1 MANIAEQTLASIAT
15 EHHQTVPVL
24 ERYHLD
30 FCCKGKRTLLEAC
43 TEKGLSVEEVIKDLK
58 ISTHANSFEST
69 SFAEMNA
76 GQLIRHILLHHHF
89 YTRQSMP
96 AIEERL
102 NKVATKHGSRFP
114 YMKEVLKYFSHLKNE
129 MYLHMQKEE
138 VILFPRIKQVEAFA
152 KHGQNGF
159 DKNYIDGP
167 VTIMEN
173 EHDEAGTV
181 MEQIRLLTNDYTA
194 PEDACTTFKVVLSEL
209 KHFEE
214 GLHQHVHLEN
224 NLLFPMAKKL
234 ILSAV

>member
-1 MANIAEQTLASIAT
+1 M
-15 EHHQTVPVL
+15 
-24 ERYHLD
+24 
-30 FCCKGKRTLLEAC
+30 
-43 TEKGLSVEEVIKDLK
+43 
-58 ISTHANSFEST
+58 
-69 SFAEMNA
+69 
-76 GQLIRHILLHHHF
+76 
-89 YTRQSMP
+89 
-96 AIEERL
+96 
-102 NKVATKHGSRFP
+102 
-114 YMKEVLKYFSHLKNE
+114 
-129 MYLHMQKEE
+129 
-138 VILFPRIKQVEAFA
+138 EAFA